1 MESRCNQN
9 EDCMDSDGEGFDE
22 SDCRVVY
29 LDEKQYRFED
39 LRPFSGYYKTIKIGV
54 RMRIWVF
61 TNFIKLANC
70 LLVET

>member
-29 LDEKQYRFED
+29 LGEKQYRFADEIMGFYP
-39 LRPFSGYYKTIKIGV
+39 LHKVGKSSFG
-54 RMRIWVF
+54 
-61 TNFIKLANC
+61 
-70 LLVET
+70 